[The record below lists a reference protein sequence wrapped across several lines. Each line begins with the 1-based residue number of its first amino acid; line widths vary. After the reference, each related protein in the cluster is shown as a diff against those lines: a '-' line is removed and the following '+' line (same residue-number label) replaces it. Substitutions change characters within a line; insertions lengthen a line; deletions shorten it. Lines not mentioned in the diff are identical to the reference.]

1 MVEHYLAKV
10 NTRVRFPPLAPL
22 KNNPDLLGIFY
33 FPKKKKAVLMG
44 TQFPRHQMFVNWI
57 VS

>member
-33 FPKKKKAVLMG
+33 FLKKKKAVLQTFFG
-44 TQFPRHQMFVNWI
+44 FYKSAR
-57 VS
+57 

>member
-33 FPKKKKAVLMG
+33 FSKKKKAVLQAFFGFYKSAME
-44 TQFPRHQMFVNWI
+44 
-57 VS
+57 